1 MIELKSAIELDRM
14 RAAGAL
20 AARTLE
26 YAISLVKPGVST
38 GRINKLTDIFI
49 REHQAI
55 PAPLNYRGFPKSICT
70 SVNNVV
76 CHGIPSDK
84 EILKEGDIVG
94 IDVTVILKGFHGD
107 TCSTVPVGQISKE
120 ARRLLSTALEGQ
132 QEAIKAVAPGKPLG
146 VIGEK
151 IQKVVYA
158 QNYGVVEEFLG
169 HGLGREF
176 HEDPVINHVAHSQ
189 TGNMVRGNKIRMK
202 EGMTFTIEPMI
213 NQGTWR
219 TEVLSDGWTA
229 VTMDKQLSAQ
239 YEHSLA
245 VTADG
250 YEILTLLPESPNT
263 FPGGFDPR
271 NELQSDSAR
280 LRNENK

>member
-1 MIELKSAIELDRM
+1 MIELKSAIELEKM

-38 GRINKLTDIFI
+38 GHIDKLTDTFI
-49 REHQAI
+49 REHRAI
-55 PAPLNYRGFPKSICT
+55 AAPLNYRGFPKSICI

-76 CHGIPSDK
+76 CHGIPSDD

-94 IDVTVILKGFHGD
+94 IDVTVILNSFHGD
-107 TCSTVPVGQISKE
+107 TCSTVPVGQISEE
-120 ARRLLSTALEGQ
+120 ARLLLSTALESQ
-132 QEAIKAVAPGKPLG
+132 QEAIKEVAPGKPLR
-146 VIGEK
+146 VIGER
-151 IQKVVYA
+151 IQEIVYT

-176 HEDPVINHVAHSQ
+176 HEDPAINHVAYSQ
-189 TGNMVRGNKIRMK
+189 TGNMVKGNRVRMK

-219 TEVLSDGWTA
+219 TEVLSDSWTA

-250 YEILTLLPESPNT
+250 YEILTLLPESSNT

-271 NELQSDSAR
+271 NGL
-280 LRNENK
+280 